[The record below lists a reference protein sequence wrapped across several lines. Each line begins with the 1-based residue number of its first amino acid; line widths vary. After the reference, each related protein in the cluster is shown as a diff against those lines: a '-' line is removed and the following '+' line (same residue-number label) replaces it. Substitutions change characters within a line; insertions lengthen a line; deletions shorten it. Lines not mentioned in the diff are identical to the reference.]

1 MDAWMPH
8 AIEGGRLLWGLI
20 PASNPSVGATL
31 VADDG
36 LVNLTPQVRVDL
48 GDQVRRAIYLPPH
61 AIREGPVVVTRMSPA
76 LDAPYIV
83 EITNYQA
90 SGVAPVGSA
99 GPILFGEPATN
110 ASPTPDSDWTEGDGG
125 MLPMPIGEVP
135 V

>member
-1 MDAWMPH
+1 MEAWMPH
-8 AIEGGRLLWGLI
+8 AIEGGRLLWQMI

-36 LVNLTPQVRVDL
+36 LVNMTPQVRVDL
-48 GDQVRRAIYLPPH
+48 GDQVRRAVYLPAH
-61 AIREGPVVVTRMSPA
+61 AIQEGPVVVTRMSPA

-90 SGVAPVGSA
+90 SGAAPVGSA

-110 ASPTPDSDWTEGDGG
+110 ASPTPDADWTEGDGA

-135 V
+135 S